1 MSNFEYAVLDAAG
14 AVIGISNLAGPV
26 ERDDHIPLAPESE
39 IQAGDIYDRESGEFS
54 RPAPVAPPA
63 PPKISEALLPRK
75 ITVNAFR
82 SRFTS
87 AEELAFETALA
98 TSPMLSLLD
107 KRLAALV
114 ATHVDLDDA
123 RYTTEAMPALVG
135 AGILSA
141 ERAEQ
146 IMTAA
151 TQWHELPPAIQ
162 QQYIAAGYEI
172 DV

>member
-1 MSNFEYAVLDAAG
+1 MYKYAVLDVAG
-14 AVIGISNLAGPV
+14 KVIGISNLSG
-26 ERDDHIPLAPESE
+26 ELGRDDHIPLSPEAE
-39 IQAGDIYDRESGEFS
+39 VQAGDLYDRASGEFS
-54 RPAPVAPPA
+54 RPEPVPPA
-63 PPKISEALLPRK
+63 PAPKISEALLPRK

>member
-1 MSNFEYAVLDAAG
+1 MLKYAVLDATDK
-14 AVIGISNLAGPV
+14 VIGVSTLSGPV
-26 ERDDHIPLAPESE
+26 ELDNHILLAPESE
-39 IQAGDIYDRESGEFS
+39 IQTGDLYDRVSAGFS
-54 RPAPVAPPA
+54 RPAPVPPPA

-123 RYTTEAMPALVG
+123 RYTTEAMPALMG

>member
-1 MSNFEYAVLDAAG
+1 MYRYAVLDAADK
-14 AVIGISNLAGPV
+14 VIGISNLSGEM
-26 ERDDHIPLAPESE
+26 ERTDHILLSADSE
-39 IQAGDIYDRESGEFS
+39 IQTGDIYDRASGEFS
-54 RPAPVAPPA
+54 RPVPVAPPE

-107 KRLAALV
+107 KRLSALV

-123 RYTTEAMPALVG
+123 RYTTEAMPALMG

-146 IMTAA
+146 IMTAG